1 MRRDLLSRTVFGSRI
16 TLIVSI
22 TAVSIG
28 DLIGFVCGIASGCLG
43 QRFDLIS
50 QRVVDVLMS
59 FPDLILALLLPVV
72 LGAGLLTV
80 NVAISVTP
88 HPLGHAHHPCGGAFN
103 QGDLLRRG
111 RPHGRRVQYV
121 RMMVRHV
128 APQAVAP
135 SLVVA
140 TSAGFD

>member
-1 MRRDLLSRTVFGSRI
+1 
-16 TLIVSI
+16 
-22 TAVSIG
+22 
-28 DLIGFVCGIASGCLG
+28 
-43 QRFDLIS
+43 
-50 QRVVDVLMS
+50 MS

-80 NVAISVTP
+80 IVAISVIRIPSATRITRAVV
-88 HPLGHAHHPCGGAFN
+88 LSIKETSYVEAARMVGASN
-103 QGDLLRRG
+103 L
-111 RPHGRRVQYV
+111 

>member
-22 TAVSIG
+22 TAVFIG
-28 DLIGFVCGIASGCLG
+28 DLIGFVLGIASGCLG
-43 QRFDLIS
+43 QCFDLIS
-50 QRVVDVLMS
+50 QRVVDVLIS
-59 FPDLILALLLPVV
+59 FPGLILALLLLVV
-72 LGAGLLTV
+72 LGAGLVTV
-80 NVAISVTP
+80 IVAISVTRIP
-88 HPLGHAHHPCGGAFN
+88 SATRITRAVVLSIKETSCVEAARMVGASN
-103 QGDLLRRG
+103 L
-111 RPHGRRVQYV
+111 

-128 APQAVAP
+128 PPQAAAP